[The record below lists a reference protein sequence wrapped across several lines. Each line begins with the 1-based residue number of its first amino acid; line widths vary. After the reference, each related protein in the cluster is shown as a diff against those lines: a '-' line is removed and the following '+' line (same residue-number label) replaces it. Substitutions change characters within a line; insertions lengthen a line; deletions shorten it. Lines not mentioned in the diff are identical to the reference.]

1 MIARLVRFYGLPPQ
15 TLLETPLWLL
25 DVLIEQQDRLQ
36 AEEQRMAATM
46 ALLPYV
52 KQHERMRILKRLEKA
67 ARHTE
72 EKESVQV
79 IEDNPDKAR
88 AYFAAL
94 GAKVVQ
100 RGG

>member
-1 MIARLVRFYGLPPQ
+1 MPPQ

-25 DVLIEQQDRLQ
+25 DALVDHLDRLQ
-36 AEEQRMAATM
+36 AEEQRMAAAI

-52 KQHERMRILKRLEKA
+52 KQHERTRVLKSLAKA
-67 ARHTE
+67 ARRS
-72 EKESVQV
+72 EKKEPVQI

-94 GAKVVQ
+94 GAKVVN
-100 RGG
+100 RG

>member
-1 MIARLVRFYGLPPQ
+1 MPPQ

-25 DVLIEQQDRLQ
+25 EALVGNLARLQ

-52 KQHERMRILKRLEKA
+52 KKNERTRVLRRLE
-67 ARHTE
+67 RSSRRPE
-72 EKESVQV
+72 EKEPVQV
-79 IEDNPDKAR
+79 LEENPEKAR

-94 GAKVVQ
+94 GAKVV
-100 RGG
+100 GYG

>member
-1 MIARLVRFYGLPPQ
+1 
-15 TLLETPLWLL
+15 LWLL
-25 DVLIEQQDRLQ
+25 EALIEHLDRLQ

-52 KQHERMRILKRLEKA
+52 KRDARTRVLRRLEKA
-67 ARHTE
+67 TRRP
-72 EKESVQV
+72 EKKEPAPV

-94 GAKVVQ
+94 GAKVVN
-100 RGG
+100 RGR